1 MLQQKMKERKKKKK
15 NKSKARDG
23 GNKDEKLTLWGLGFK
38 EEDEVRVGKWE
49 IKITKITKFLE

>member
-1 MLQQKMKERKKKKK
+1 MKGKKKK
-15 NKSKARDG
+15 NSKARAG
-23 GNKDEKLTLWGLGFK
+23 ENKHEKLTLWRLGFK

>member
-1 MLQQKMKERKKKKK
+1 MLQRKMKEKKKE
-15 NKSKARDG
+15 ARDG